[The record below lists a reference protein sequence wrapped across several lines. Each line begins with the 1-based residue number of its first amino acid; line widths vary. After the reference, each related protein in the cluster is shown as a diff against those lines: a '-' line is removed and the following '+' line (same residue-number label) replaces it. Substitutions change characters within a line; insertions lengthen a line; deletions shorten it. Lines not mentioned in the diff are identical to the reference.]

1 MASAETRSLS
11 VREARS
17 DDAADL
23 ARLLTELGHPTTA
36 ESITTRWEHWS
47 RSDSAAFVAEDER
60 GRILGLVTTHRM
72 EVLHRPRPVGRITA
86 LIVDPSAR
94 GLGIGK
100 TLVRHV
106 EASFAAAGCGLLEVT
121 SHAKLT
127 DAHAF
132 YEHVGYERTSTR
144 FARTLANR

>member
-1 MASAETRSLS
+1 MESSNLPSYT
-11 VREARS
+11 VRDARP
-17 DDAADL
+17 DDAPAI

-36 ESITTRWEHWS
+36 QSISTRWDRWS
-47 RSDSAAFVAEDER
+47 RSDSAAYVAEDDR

-106 EASFAAAGCGLLEVT
+106 EASFTAGGCGLLEVT

-127 DAHAF
+127 EAHAF

-144 FARTLANR
+144 FARTLA